1 MHLLSPLAFAPCKR
15 NKEENLNREAIN
27 VRQLYISK
35 DYKEGLQNKEQP
47 VLDVLAYLRPQNN
60 VVHIFAITISSQ
72 CCVQKSQLV

>member
-1 MHLLSPLAFAPCKR
+1 MRP
-15 NKEENLNREAIN
+15 
-27 VRQLYISK
+27 LYISK